1 MKLFRFFYFII
12 VLISSNAFGQDTI
25 VLKDG
30 SSIFPKNGTLNI
42 SVSSKKVKYQLPEDK
57 GIKHVGFSD
66 LDYVS
71 SDGKLLKSFK
81 LNNPNKI
88 KTKAD
93 LKFTYFILIETAKY
107 KLISVAIYY
116 DLSQSTKEVIYSL
129 IIDNDNN
136 IVADLSFIS
145 SEFNQKIYQDQK
157 NAIALVR
164 QYFGNL
170 KPEMDALT
178 ANEKEVSEYFKAV
191 QYRKY
196 N

>member
-1 MKLFRFFYFII
+1 MKLSHIFLLFFLFI
-12 VLISSNAFGQDTI
+12 SFNSFSQDQI

-30 SSIFPKNGTLNI
+30 STIIPQIGTLDI
-42 SVSSKKVKYQLPEDK
+42 IVRDKRVKYQLPEK
-57 GIKHVGFSD
+57 KWLKYVSFSD
-66 LDYVS
+66 LDYLTTG
-71 SDGKLLKSFK
+71 GKLLKSFK

-93 LKFTYFILIETAKY
+93 LKFTYFVLIETDKY
-107 KLISVAIYY
+107 KLISVTIYY
-116 DLSQSTKEVIYSL
+116 DLSHSTKEVIYSL
-129 IIDNDNN
+129 IIDNENN

-157 NAIALVR
+157 NAIATMR
-164 QYFGNL
+164 QYFGEI
-170 KPEMDALT
+170 KPEMETLT
-178 ANEKEVSEYFKAV
+178 ANEKEVSEFFKVV

>member
-1 MKLFRFFYFII
+1 MKLIRFIYLL
-12 VLISSNAFGQDTI
+12 VVVSCSAFAQDKI

-30 SSIFPKNGTLNI
+30 SSIIPVKETLDI
-42 SVSSKKVKYQLPEDK
+42 IVKGKKVKYQLPEEK
-57 GIKHVGFSD
+57 GFKSVKFSD

-71 SDGKLLKSFK
+71 SNGKLLKSFK
-81 LNNPNKI
+81 LNNPNKV

-93 LKFTYFILIETAKY
+93 LKFTYFILIETDKY
-107 KLISVAIYY
+107 KLISIAIYY

-129 IIDNDNN
+129 IVDNDNN
-136 IVADLSFIS
+136 IIADLSFIS

-164 QYFGNL
+164 KYFGDL

>member
-1 MKLFRFFYFII
+1 MKLIRLFYLIII
-12 VLISSNAFGQDTI
+12 VSCSAFAQDKI

-30 SSIFPKNGTLNI
+30 SSIIPLKETIEIVVKG
-42 SVSSKKVKYQLPEDK
+42 KKVKYQLPGEK
-57 GIKHVGFSD
+57 GSKHVGFSD

-71 SDGKLLKSFK
+71 TEGKLLKSFK
-81 LNNPNKI
+81 LNNPNKV

-93 LKFTYFILIETAKY
+93 LKFTYFILIETDKY
-107 KLISVAIYY
+107 KLISIAIYY
-116 DLSQSTKEVIYSL
+116 DLSQSTKEIIYSL

-136 IVADLSFIS
+136 VVADLSFIC

-157 NAIALVR
+157 NAIVLVR
-164 QYFGNL
+164 KYFGSL

-178 ANEKEVSEYFKAV
+178 ANEQEVSVYFKAV

>member
-1 MKLFRFFYFII
+1 MKLTSFFYLGIL
-12 VLISSNAFGQDTI
+12 LISCSAFAQDII

-30 SSIFPKNGTLNI
+30 SSISPEKGTLDI
-42 SVSSKKVKYQLPEDK
+42 SVSNKKVKYQLPE
-57 GIKHVGFSD
+57 IKWIKQVSFSD

-71 SDGKLLKSFK
+71 TDGKLLKSFK

-93 LKFTYFILIETAKY
+93 LKFTYFILIETATY
-107 KLISVAIYY
+107 KLISITIYY
-116 DLSQSTKEVIYSL
+116 DLSRSTKEVIYSL

-157 NAIALVR
+157 NAIAFVR
-164 QYFGNL
+164 KYFGDL

-178 ANEKEVSEYFKAV
+178 ANEKEVSDYFKAV
-191 QYRKY
+191 KYRKY

>member
-1 MKLFRFFYFII
+1 MKLIRFIYLLVI
-12 VLISSNAFGQDTI
+12 VSCSAFAQDKI

-30 SSIFPKNGTLNI
+30 SSIIPVKETLDI
-42 SVSSKKVKYQLPEDK
+42 IVKGKKVKYQLPEEK
-57 GIKHVGFSD
+57 GFKSVKFSD

-71 SDGKLLKSFK
+71 SNGKLLKSFK
-81 LNNPNKI
+81 LNNPNKV

-93 LKFTYFILIETAKY
+93 LKFTYFILIETDKY
-107 KLISVAIYY
+107 KLISIAIYY

-129 IIDNDNN
+129 IVDNDNN
-136 IVADLSFIS
+136 IIADLSFIS

-164 QYFGNL
+164 NYFGDL

>member
-1 MKLFRFFYFII
+1 MKLTHFCCLII
-12 VLISSNAFGQDTI
+12 VLISGVAFAQDKI

-30 SSIFPKNGTLNI
+30 STIIPNKETLNI
-42 SVSSKKVKYQLPEDK
+42 SVSGKKVKYQLPEEK
-57 GIKHVGFSD
+57 GFKSVKFSD

-81 LNNPNKI
+81 LNNPNKV

-93 LKFTYFILIETAKY
+93 LKFTYFILIETSQY

-136 IVADLSFIS
+136 IVADLSFIC

-164 QYFGNL
+164 QYFGDL

-196 N
+196 D